1 MHHAAAW
8 GKLGVLKALVE
19 AQSDL
24 QQKNVH
30 GERAR
35 ETALRYNKTEC
46 VDFLDWAGMYIL
58 YPLSTGGIVIRGEDW
73 DTIVI
78 LNHVNCF
85 IIFDIWLSQV
95 MFCGSKTLMCGVFFY
110 QSKPNLHNRY
120 KLDE

>member
-1 MHHAAAW
+1 MHVDTEYYTFYHYTGYCAMHHAAAW

-58 YPLSTGGIVIRGEDW
+58 YT
-73 DTIVI
+73 
-78 LNHVNCF
+78 
-85 IIFDIWLSQV
+85 
-95 MFCGSKTLMCGVFFY
+95 K
-110 QSKPNLHNRY
+110 
-120 KLDE
+120 